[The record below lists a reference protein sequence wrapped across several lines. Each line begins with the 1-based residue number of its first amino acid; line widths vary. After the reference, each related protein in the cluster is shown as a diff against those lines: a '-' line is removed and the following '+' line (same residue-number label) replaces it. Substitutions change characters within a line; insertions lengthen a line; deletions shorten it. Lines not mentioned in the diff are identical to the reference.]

1 MLAAFEHS
9 IIQSP
14 KMENSMKR
22 FLLFL
27 SVLTLLGLTTQSCQ
41 DNVNAP
47 DNSPQAA
54 MFDPDNDDAV
64 VGKAVSGGDRCYGKI
79 GNFVWAD
86 HDCDGY
92 QDCHKGDPPEMIGL
106 EGVEVRLID
115 PATGAVLATTYTDS
129 TGRYKFRKVCYGS
142 YLVEVVPPAGYVLT
156 APNAVTDTTK
166 DSNPN
171 PSVVTLTEANPIDKS
186 IDFGFCL
193 REGGDQGCTPGY
205 WKQDQH
211 FDSWPAEY
219 TPDML
224 FSDVFEDAFPG
235 LTLLDVASNGGG
247 GLEALGRHTV
257 AALLNGASDGVN
269 YEFSDEEVI
278 EMFNGLFPATD
289 DDYEALKN
297 TFEYNNELGCPLD

>member
-1 MLAAFEHS
+1 MKKFLA
-9 IIQSP
+9 
-14 KMENSMKR
+14 
-22 FLLFL
+22 FL
-27 SVLTLLGLTTQSCQ
+27 SVLLFVGLATQGCQ

-54 MFDPDNDDAV
+54 AFDPDNDDAV
-64 VGKAVSGGDRCYGKI
+64 VGKAVAGERCYGKI

-86 HDCDGY
+86 HDCDGF
-92 QDCHKGDPPEMIGL
+92 QDCHRGNPPEMGIA
-106 EGVEVRLID
+106 GVEVRLYD
-115 PATGAVLATTYTDS
+115 AVTGGLLATTYTDS
-129 TGRYKFRKVCYGS
+129 TGRYKFIRLCYGS

-156 APNAVTDTTK
+156 TPNAVTDTTK

-171 PSVVTLTEANPIDKS
+171 PSLVVISEKNLIDKS
-186 IDFGFCL
+186 IDFGFCM
-193 REGGDQGCTPGY
+193 REGGDEGCTPGY

-211 FDSWPAEY
+211 FDSWPAPY

-235 LTLLDVASNGGG
+235 QTLLDVVSNGGG

-257 AALLNGASDGVN
+257 AAMLNGASDGVN
-269 YEFSDEEVI
+269 YEFTDEEVI
-278 EMFNGLFPATD
+278 SMFNDLFPGSEE
-289 DDYEALKN
+289 DYEALKN

>member
-1 MLAAFEHS
+1 
-9 IIQSP
+9 
-14 KMENSMKR
+14 MKQY
-22 FLLFL
+22 LLFL
-27 SVLTLLGLTTQSCQ
+27 SVLLLVGLTTQSCQ
-41 DNVNAP
+41 DNVNTP
-47 DNSPQAA
+47 DNSADAA

-115 PATGAVLATTYTDS
+115 PNTGAILATTYTDS
-129 TGRYKFRKVCYGS
+129 TGRYKFRKVCYGT

-156 APNAVTDTTK
+156 TPNAVDDPTK

-171 PSVVTLTEANPIDKS
+171 PSEVTLSEQNPIDKT

-193 REGGDQGCTPGY
+193 REGGDEGCTPGY
-205 WKQDQH
+205 WQQDQH
-211 FDSWPAEY
+211 FDSWPAPY

-235 LTLLDVASNGGG
+235 MTLGEVVSLGGG

-257 AALLNGASDGVN
+257 AAMLNGASDGVN
-269 YEFSDEEVI
+269 YEFSDEDVI
-278 EMFNGLFPATD
+278 QMFNDLFPGSEE
-289 DDYEALKN
+289 DYEALKN